1 MPRHRIELSLWDPL
15 VIELGD
21 KTYTS
26 VPRSVRLTEDVKAL
40 DEKRVSG
47 AVDLYTFLVQF
58 LGLFFDVNPEEF
70 RGMDRAILEAIGDAA
85 LEYVN
90 PTKAKSEKET
100 LDTMTVEKAVAPP
113 AAPAVAPKKDE
124 ASAEKNVSKPGSV
137 PTP

>member
-1 MPRHRIELSLWDPL
+1 
-15 VIELGD
+15 
-21 KTYTS
+21 
-26 VPRSVRLTEDVKAL
+26 VKAL
-40 DEKRVSG
+40 DEKRAAG
-47 AVDLYTFLVQF
+47 AVDLYNFLVQF

-90 PTKAKSEKET
+90 PTKPKAEKEA

-113 AAPAVAPKKDE
+113 AAPVAAPKDE
-124 ASAEKNVSKPGSV
+124 ALAEKNVSKPGSV